1 MAISTAILLGLRFL
15 EYRKQSMENLFSS
28 IENAIKEKYG
38 DLESPD
44 YSFLAKEEEKNPYAE
59 FVRWVEAQGFA
70 ATNDTDFNT
79 DVSFHYRFEKND
91 KSYIV
96 RMSLVGR
103 FSVFARIDGD
113 GIALI
118 HEDETSDPLAVEILE
133 GLKKYGIPC
142 LDEET
147 ISRRYPISLI
157 DLEEG
162 EATVFNALFS
172 TDNYR

>member
-1 MAISTAILLGLRFL
+1 MG
-15 EYRKQSMENLFSS
+15 NLFSS

-38 DLESPD
+38 NLESPD

-70 ATNDTDFNT
+70 AINDTDFNT
-79 DVSFHYRFEKND
+79 DVSFHYRLEKND
-91 KSYIV
+91 NAYIV

-103 FSVFARIDGD
+103 FSILAKIDGD
-113 GIALI
+113 EIALI
-118 HEDETSDPLAVEILE
+118 DEGEASDALAVEILE

-147 ISRRYPISLI
+147 ISRPCPISLI

-162 EATVFNALFS
+162 EATIFNALFS
-172 TDNYR
+172 TDSYR